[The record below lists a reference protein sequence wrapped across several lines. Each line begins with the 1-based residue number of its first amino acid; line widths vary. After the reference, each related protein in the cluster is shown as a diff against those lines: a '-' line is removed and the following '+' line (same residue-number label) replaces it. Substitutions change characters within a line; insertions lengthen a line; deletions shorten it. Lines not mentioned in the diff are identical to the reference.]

1 MTDSQVS
8 AAFGATAKAIRE
20 DLHRFIVDKIKSAV
34 ELDAGHSESSLFSW
48 TFTME
53 LVVHLESSGDIAVI
67 GPQLKQALSL
77 PGFFEFSHAAV

>member
-1 MTDSQVS
+1 MTDAHVS

-20 DLHRFIVDKIKSAV
+20 DLHRFIVDKIKSTV
-34 ELDAGHSESSLFSW
+34 ELDADHSASSPFSS
-48 TFTME
+48 TFTIK